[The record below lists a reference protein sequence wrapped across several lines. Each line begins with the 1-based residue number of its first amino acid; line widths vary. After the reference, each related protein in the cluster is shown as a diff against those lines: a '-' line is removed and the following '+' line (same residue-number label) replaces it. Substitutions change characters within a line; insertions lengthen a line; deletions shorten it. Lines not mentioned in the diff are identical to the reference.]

1 MKSLTDILLNPVQKR
16 KWHEGKKAV

>member
-1 MKSLTDILLNPVQKR
+1 MKSLTGLSLNKRQKR